1 MTDKKH
7 SPSYVA
13 ELCARG
19 VQLFRDHRS
28 DCSSESVAHR
38 AIASNLVCSSFSP
51 RDWYRRAAHD
61 AGELSGLLN
70 VIDEFGRD
78 CLAAIVDTSL

>member
-13 ELCARG
+13 EFRARG

-28 DCSSESVAHR
+28 DCSSETVAHR
-38 AIASNLVCSSFSP
+38 AIASKSVCSSFSP
-51 RDWYRRAAHD
+51 RDWGLVSAGRA
-61 AGELSGLLN
+61 
-70 VIDEFGRD
+70 
-78 CLAAIVDTSL
+78 